1 MNDETKTNDAPLE
14 SIVVGYDIK
23 AVAES
28 MIADIDVCVA
38 ERNIGRRNSA
48 ILKSLVINWVENM
61 RQNGVTTI
69 DFPEG
74 MI

>member
-1 MNDETKTNDAPLE
+1 MNDETKTNNAPLE
-14 SIVVGYDIK
+14 SITVGYDIK

-69 DFPEG
+69 DFPEE
-74 MI
+74 MV

>member
-14 SIVVGYDIK
+14 GITVGYDIK

-48 ILKSLVINWVENM
+48 ILKSLVTNWIENM

-69 DFPEG
+69 DFPEE
-74 MI
+74 MV